1 MTFDGSG
8 VIYSNILT
16 TLFSTTLQIEKK
28 IVLHYNVLQQ
38 YIFGYKYAKKH
49 VNF

>member
-28 IVLHYNVLQQ
+28 LYFIIMCYNS
-38 YIFGYKYAKKH
+38 IFLVYAKKH